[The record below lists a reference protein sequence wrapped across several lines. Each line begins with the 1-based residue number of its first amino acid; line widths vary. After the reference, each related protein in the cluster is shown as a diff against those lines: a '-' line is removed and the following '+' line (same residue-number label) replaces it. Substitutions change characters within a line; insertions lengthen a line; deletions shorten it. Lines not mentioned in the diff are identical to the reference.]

1 MSVDFLFYVYFYFK
15 IVLNWVIERDLEF
28 LVMNFVMDYLFFVGV
43 DEIKKELVI
52 GIIGIYRYFMFMS
65 ILCFNKLNLW

>member
-15 IVLNWVIERDLEF
+15 IVLNRVIERDLEF
-28 LVMNFVMDYLFFVGV
+28 LVMNFVMDYSFFVGV

-52 GIIGIYRYFMFMS
+52 GIIGIYSYFIFMS

>member
-15 IVLNWVIERDLEF
+15 IVLNRVIERDLEF
-28 LVMNFVMDYLFFVGV
+28 LVSNFVMDYSFFVGV

-52 GIIGIYRYFMFMS
+52 GIIGIYSYFMFMS